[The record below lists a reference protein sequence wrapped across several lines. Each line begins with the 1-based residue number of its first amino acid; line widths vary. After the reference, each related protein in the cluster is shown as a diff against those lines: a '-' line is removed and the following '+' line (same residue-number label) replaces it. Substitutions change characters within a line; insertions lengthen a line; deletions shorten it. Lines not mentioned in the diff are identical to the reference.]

1 MEKNNK
7 IHIIADA
14 KIPFLR
20 GVFEPVSDIEY
31 LDPSEVDREK
41 VKNVDALIVRTRTR
55 CNAELLEGSKV
66 RKIATATIGYDHI
79 DRGYCADAGIL
90 WSNAPGCNA
99 TSVAQYVLSS
109 LILIARKR
117 ACKLQS
123 LKVGLIGV
131 GHVGK
136 AVEALL
142 SKMGLEVRRCDPPRQ
157 RIEPEE
163 TFYTKEEL
171 AQWADVIS
179 IHTPL
184 TRDGLDPTFAMID
197 KAFFEGLKSEIA
209 IMNSSRGEVIDE
221 TAMLE
226 AKANGLVSELIIDCW
241 CDEPHINIELLDKAF
256 IATPHIAGY
265 SADGKANATR
275 MASVVI
281 SDYFGLKID
290 TSTIVPPSIENN
302 TIYMKDKTIEDAILQ
317 TYDPREDMGRLRAD
331 VGSFEKQRGD
341 YPLRREYVGYTLI
354 DVREE
359 DKALASLIGFK
370 I

>member
-14 KIPFLR
+14 KIPFLK
-20 GVFEPVSDIEY
+20 GVFEPVADIEY

-41 VKNVDALIVRTRTR
+41 VKDVDALIVRTRTR
-55 CNAELLEGSKV
+55 CNAELLEGSRV
-66 RKIATATIGYDHI
+66 RKIATATIGFDHI
-79 DRGYCADAGIL
+79 DKAYCYEARIS

-109 LILIARKR
+109 LILISRKR
-117 ACKLQS
+117 ACKLQT

-157 RIEPEE
+157 RIETNEI
-163 TFYTKEEL
+163 FYTKEEL
-171 AQWADVIS
+171 ADWADVIS

-184 TRDGLDPTFAMID
+184 TRDGLDPTFSMID
-197 KAFFEGLKSEIA
+197 RAFFGGLKADAA
-209 IMNSSRGEVIDE
+209 IINSARGEVMDE
-221 TAMLE
+221 RALLE
-226 AKANGLVSELIIDCW
+226 AKDVGIVSEMIIDCW
-241 CDEPHINIELLDKAF
+241 CNEPNINRELLAKAF

-275 MASVVI
+275 MASEVI
-281 SDYFGLKID
+281 ADYFGLKIN
-290 TSTIVPPSIENN
+290 TSTIVPPP
-302 TIYMKDKTIEDAILQ
+302 IEDSNISMKGRNLEHAILK
-317 TYDPREDMGRLRAD
+317 TYDPREDMWWLRVDAR
-331 VGSFEKQRGD
+331 GFEKQRGD

-354 DVREE
+354 DIKEE
-359 DKALASLIGFK
+359 DKALAKEIGFK